1 MRILL
6 KCPTRSRP
14 AKVIQT
20 LSTYMKLANRP
31 DLLGVCVSCDVDD
44 VSMSRNLVTN
54 ELRSTISPAAWN
66 GVFFSP
72 NTTKI
77 QACNADMD
85 KVTYSWDVVVLVSDD
100 MIPQVQGYDD
110 VIRTHMLANFPD
122 TNGILWFNDGHQ
134 KDRLNTLCI
143 FGRKMYEEFG
153 FIYQPNYKSLFCDT
167 ELTDQCRTTLKNR
180 CVYIPYCII
189 RHEHPGT
196 GFADQMDALYA
207 RNQKYWNA
215 DMYTYISRKTY
226 TYDWS
231 VLIPTIPGRERHL
244 HALLQDLHAKKNAV
258 CPDMR
263 MQICVDFDNRESS
276 IGMKRQRLLQGAEG
290 KYMAFIDDDD
300 DVTVAY
306 FEDLWATIRG
316 GFHTMRLRGQIAQ
329 HTFVHSLDVKLTDTM
344 ATFTDPPYFRRPP
357 NHLNPML
364 TDVAKLI
371 SFKDAVRG
379 EDLDWTIGLYR
390 NNLLETQYVG
400 NPDHIHY
407 HYNLGDRII
416 GSDVIGHQ
424 QLITYETMLNSVF
437 TPAGV
442 PMSSPPPKQ
451 GGLRLGKNGFV
462 SK

>member
-1 MRILL
+1 
-6 KCPTRSRP
+6 
-14 AKVIQT
+14 
-20 LSTYMKLANRP
+20 
-31 DLLGVCVSCDVDD
+31 
-44 VSMSRNLVTN
+44 
-54 ELRSTISPAAWN
+54 
-66 GVFFSP
+66 
-72 NTTKI
+72 
-77 QACNADMD
+77 
-85 KVTYSWDVVVLVSDD
+85 
-100 MIPQVQGYDD
+100 
-110 VIRTHMLANFPD
+110 
-122 TNGILWFNDGHQ
+122 
-134 KDRLNTLCI
+134 
-143 FGRKMYEEFG
+143 
-153 FIYQPNYKSLFCDT
+153 
-167 ELTDQCRTTLKNR
+167 
-180 CVYIPYCII
+180 
-189 RHEHPGT
+189 
-196 GFADQMDALYA
+196 
-207 RNQKYWNA
+207 
-215 DMYTYISRKTY
+215 
-226 TYDWS
+226 
-231 VLIPTIPGRERHL
+231 
-244 HALLQDLHAKKNAV
+244 
-258 CPDMR
+258 
-263 MQICVDFDNRESS
+263 
-276 IGMKRQRLLQGAEG
+276 MKRQRLLQGAEG